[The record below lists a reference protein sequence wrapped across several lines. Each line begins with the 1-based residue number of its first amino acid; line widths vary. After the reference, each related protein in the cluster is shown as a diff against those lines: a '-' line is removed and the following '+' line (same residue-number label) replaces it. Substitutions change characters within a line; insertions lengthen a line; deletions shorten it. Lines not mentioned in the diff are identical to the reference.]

1 MNRRIGARTTKQVP
15 ASAALPRGAARSLG
29 QVVGQD
35 LPSRHVE
42 LSAEEWGTLGEP
54 SPLALDEADLTRL
67 RGRLEE
73 RLDLDEV
80 TRVYRPL
87 SALLGLHVT
96 ASQALAAA
104 IRVFVGQPVR
114 TGPFVVGIA
123 GSVAVGKST
132 TARLLHALLSRW
144 PTAPQVD
151 LVATDGFLHP
161 NAELEHR
168 GLLARKGFPESYDQR
183 RLLRFLADVKA
194 GAAAVEAPVYS
205 HVAYDIVPGQVQVVD
220 RPDIVVVEGL
230 NVLSTSAGAEVVVS
244 DFFDFTIYVDAEEA
258 DIEAW
263 YVERFLGLRATVFQD
278 PSSYFHRYAGLD
290 HDESVTTAR
299 GIWRSINAVNLR
311 QNILPTRERADLIL
325 EKGPDHRVLRIRL
338 RMP

>member
-1 MNRRIGARTTKQVP
+1 M
-15 ASAALPRGAARSLG
+15 SEDLPR
-29 QVVGQD
+29 
-35 LPSRHVE
+35 RHLE
-42 LSAEEWGTLGEP
+42 LSVEEWGRLAADVP
-54 SPLALDEADLTRL
+54 VPLDDDDLARL

-73 RLDLDEV
+73 RLDLAEV
-80 TRVYRPL
+80 ARAYQPL
-87 SALLGLHVT
+87 SGLLGLHVG

-104 IRVFVGQPVR
+104 AGSFLGRPVER
-114 TGPFVVGIA
+114 APFVLGIA

-132 TARLLHALLSRW
+132 TARLLQALLSRW
-144 PTAPQVD
+144 PSAPRVD

-161 NAELEHR
+161 NAELDRR

-183 RLLRFLADVKA
+183 RLVRFLANLKA
-194 GAAAVEAPVYS
+194 GTIVEVPVYS
-205 HVAYDIVPGQVQVVD
+205 HVAYDIVPGQVQIVD

-230 NVLSTSAGAEVVVS
+230 NVLSTSTGAEVVVS
-244 DFFDFTIYVDAEEA
+244 DYFDFTIYVDADEA

-263 YVERFLGLRATVFQD
+263 YVERFLGLWATVFQE

-290 HDESVTTAR
+290 HDESVATAR

-325 EKGPDHRVLRIRL
+325 EKGPDHRVHRIRL
-338 RMP
+338 RLP

>member
-1 MNRRIGARTTKQVP
+1 V
-15 ASAALPRGAARSLG
+15 SEDLPR
-29 QVVGQD
+29 
-35 LPSRHVE
+35 RHLE
-42 LSAEEWGTLGEP
+42 LSVEEWGRLAADVP
-54 SPLALDEADLTRL
+54 VPLDDDDLARL

-73 RLDLDEV
+73 RLDLAEV
-80 TRVYRPL
+80 ARAYQPL
-87 SALLGLHVT
+87 SGLLGLHVG

-104 IRVFVGQPVR
+104 AGSFLGRPVER
-114 TGPFVVGIA
+114 APFVLGIA

-132 TARLLHALLSRW
+132 TARLLQALLSRW
-144 PTAPQVD
+144 PSAPRVD

-161 NAELEHR
+161 NAELDRR

-183 RLLRFLADVKA
+183 RLVRFLANLKA
-194 GAAAVEAPVYS
+194 GTIVEVPVYS
-205 HVAYDIVPGQVQVVD
+205 HVAYDIVPGQVQIVD

-230 NVLSTSAGAEVVVS
+230 NVLSTSTGAEVVVS
-244 DFFDFTIYVDAEEA
+244 DYFDFTIYVDADEA

-263 YVERFLGLRATVFQD
+263 YVERFLGLWATVFQE

-290 HDESVTTAR
+290 HDESVATAR

-325 EKGPDHRVLRIRL
+325 EKGPDHRVHRIRL
-338 RMP
+338 RLP